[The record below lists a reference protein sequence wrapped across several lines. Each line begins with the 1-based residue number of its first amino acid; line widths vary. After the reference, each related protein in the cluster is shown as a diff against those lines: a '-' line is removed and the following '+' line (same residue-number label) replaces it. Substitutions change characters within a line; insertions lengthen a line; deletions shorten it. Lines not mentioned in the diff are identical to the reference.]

1 MERRTGQPPSLS
13 PASGFTRVP
22 RLCSSPTSDES
33 VLGGWI
39 PAIRPP
45 PRSFS
50 SLGDSP
56 ARLRRKGVSPDDVLS
71 VLFDSEAAPTF
82 GQAEN
87 LYTSAVKNLC
97 PECEFAFGVN
107 DYQYARPITFR
118 NDPERRLGRPLTA
131 IDALTI
137 RCGQASWPRR

>member
-1 MERRTGQPPSLS
+1 M
-13 PASGFTRVP
+13 
-22 RLCSSPTSDES
+22 
-33 VLGGWI
+33 
-39 PAIRPP
+39 
-45 PRSFS
+45 
-50 SLGDSP
+50 
-56 ARLRRKGVSPDDVLS
+56 
-71 VLFDSEAAPTF
+71 LFDSEAAPTF

-118 NDPERRLGRPLTA
+118 NDLERRLGRPLTA